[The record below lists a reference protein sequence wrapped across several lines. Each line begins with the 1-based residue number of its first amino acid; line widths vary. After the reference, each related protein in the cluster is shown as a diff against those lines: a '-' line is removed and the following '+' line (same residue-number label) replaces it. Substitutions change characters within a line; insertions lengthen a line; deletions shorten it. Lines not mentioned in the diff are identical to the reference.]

1 MAVIINDT
9 TLRDGEQS
17 PGVAFTTE
25 EKVAIAMGLE
35 AAGVPELEVGIPA
48 MGRAEQETIQAITA
62 CLRQSTTMAW
72 CRMKRYDLQCAQS
85 LGLDWV
91 DLSTPVSQQQIHH
104 KLGLT
109 PKQLFVHCESH
120 VKTALEMGFDVCIGM
135 EDASRAEMPLMLRLA
150 EVAAKWGVKRLRF
163 ADTLG
168 VLDPSATHRCIATLR
183 AESDLQIEMHAHNDL
198 GLATANTLAA
208 IDAGA
213 TSVNTTLNGLGERA
227 GNAALEEV
235 AVAMSVLDKGDTNIV
250 LQALPSLCRDVMSA
264 AGRQLWPQKAIVGE
278 TIFKH
283 ESGVHV
289 DGLLKNGATYEGFSP
304 KLVGRDH
311 EFVLGKH
318 SGRRAIN
325 SIYLQLGHD
334 LDASL
339 CDELRL
345 SLREW
350 AEVNKCTPSND
361 DLRQLLQRQ
370 VCA

>member
-1 MAVIINDT
+1 MSVIINDT

-17 PGVAFTTE
+17 PGVAFSTE
-25 EKVAIAMGLE
+25 EKVAIALGLE
-35 AAGVPELEVGIPA
+35 AAGVPELEIGIPA
-48 MGRAEQETIQAITA
+48 MGNAEQDTIRAIA
-62 CLRQSTTMAW
+62 SSLSDSRTMAW
-72 CRMKRYDLQCAQS
+72 CRMKQYDLQCAQY

-91 DLSTPVSQQQIHH
+91 DLSAPVSHQQIHH

-109 PKQLFVHCESH
+109 PERLIAHCESH
-120 VKTALEMGFDVCIGM
+120 VKTALDMGFDVCLGM
-135 EDASRAEMPLMLRLA
+135 EDGSRAEMSLIFLLA
-150 EVAAKWGVKRLRF
+150 EHAAKWGVKRLRF

-168 VLDPSATHRCIATLR
+168 ILDPNATYRKIAQLKAR
-183 AESDLQIEMHAHNDL
+183 SDLQIEMHAHNDL

-235 AVAMSVLDKGDTNIV
+235 AVAMSVLNKGETNIA
-250 LQALPSLCRDVMSA
+250 LQALPPLCHYVMSA
-264 AGRQLWPQKAIVGE
+264 AGRQLGPQKAIVGD
-278 TIFKH
+278 TIFMH
-283 ESGVHV
+283 ESGVHI
-289 DGLLKNGATYEGFSP
+289 DGMLKSGANYEGFSP

-325 SIYLQLGHD
+325 SIYHQLGHE
-334 LDASL
+334 LDPSQ

-361 DLRQLLQRQ
+361 DLRRLLERQ
-370 VCA
+370 ICA